1 MSNFQVPVNL
11 YMSQPVHSV
20 SPDASLEEAYDAIFE
35 AGVSSLVVLDPDGEP
50 LGIISR
56 TDLLRVGG
64 QASGTRPEASLLSFP
79 ERTVSDEMT
88 ENVRSVSGDATL
100 TEAARVMV
108 KNRIHRVVVTEDGR
122 ATGVLSTRDL
132 MRAIDEKGTNA
143 PVSEFMSSPVF
154 TIRAE
159 EGLSLAKERLE
170 KARVSGLVVVED
182 DWPVGIFTQTEAM
195 EARHVRRATAVADV
209 MSPRILSLSSRTRLH
224 RAAAQAVATNVRRVV
239 VQDGEELVGILSGL
253 DFARAVA

>member
-195 EARHVRRATAVADV
+195 EARYVRRATAVADV